1 MAGILTRSFRRYV
14 LLHKNGVLSQLCA
27 NNFDTFHSRFNK
39 SNGQSGTSDKF
50 KYYKA
55 MCFAGVLG
63 YVLYKE
69 WLGFP
74 VVEAAIPFTG
84 GGDNNIKGR
93 RDKFNFISDVVRVC
107 APSVVYIEIKDTR
120 RIDYFTGQPTTIS
133 NGSGFVVQ
141 ADGLILTNAHVVVSK
156 SHSMVLVRLQVS
168 TQEILIYLVFIVF
181 KY

>member
-1 MAGILTRSFRRYV
+1 MAGILTRPFRRFV
-14 LLHKNGVLSQLCA
+14 LLHKNGVLSQLSA
-27 NNFDTFHSRFNK
+27 NNFDTFHSRFNN
-39 SNGQSGTSDKF
+39 SNGQSETSDKF
-50 KYYKA
+50 KYCKA
-55 MCFAGVLG
+55 LCFTGVLG

-84 GGDNNIKGR
+84 GGGDNIMKGR

-133 NGSGFVVQ
+133 NGSGFIVQ

-168 TQEILIYLVFIVF
+168 T
-181 KY
+181 